1 MKPTLLTPQFSRSS
15 YLLLAVFILATV
27 LSAITYWQFALFTG
41 SMLVFGQGVL
51 HLIVALL
58 LLVIWIKP
66 SLKWQLLTQF
76 LSSFFIFLLCGL
88 LVNESYIRWMEG
100 GPVLTSA
107 ALLTTVLGF
116 GALLLLCHLLTRLS
130 DDNQVFGLS
139 SFQIY
144 PFHSLWH
151 IILDSLSYPSYRLV
165 LVGCGGRFSDGRI
178 NGIGVSLLFT
188 GRILEYYGG
197 GNVVNL
203 VFTFQYVVFQAL
215 SLVL

>member
-130 DDNQVFGLS
+130 DDNQVSVFRRFKSILSIASGTLSLILLVTHLTGWFWLDVAAAFLTAGLMG
-139 SFQIY
+139 
-144 PFHSLWH
+144 L
-151 IILDSLSYPSYRLV
+151 
-165 LVGCGGRFSDGRI
+165 
-178 NGIGVSLLFT
+178 VSLFFLLD
-188 GRILEYYGG
+188 GYWNIME
-197 GNVVNL
+197 VEM
-203 VFTFQYVVFQAL
+203 
-215 SLVL
+215 